1 MQLKGDYDKSFSSV
15 KFSILPD
22 FQKCTS
28 ILSFDFSNVNII
40 TNVETKQGHYV
51 VDRVEKYF
59 VLCIIN
65 VNTVN
70 NEVTAVGQ
78 FANTVQPEVF
88 VENVREVLFVH
99 MIKDEVIVNIVRQ
112 SNLSLFYYRFL
123 IIKFFPS
130 EFRKAFRA
138 FISSIT
144 RLLEPVALVSSITL

>member
-112 SNLSLFYYRFL
+112 SLSE
-123 IIKFFPS
+123 S
-130 EFRKAFRA
+130 RKAFRA